1 MAKERDRE
9 EKLIEKLENND
20 SEDDDD
26 DGYNELD
33 EPGIVGV
40 AKRFGRGFAYRR
52 TFHALRAKSS
62 AAAFI
67 KRMFGTDFTDAIED
81 AKKLNNPKVRGKR
94 QARAK
99 AYNCPWCDYWHVGHD
114 NKLVPLWKQ
123 NRSKY
128 GNRK

>member
-1 MAKERDRE
+1 MAFPARTMTEAQGILCWRDLNGSSCNCPKCYGCRR
-9 EKLIEKLENND
+9 KKD
-20 SEDDDD
+20 
-26 DGYNELD
+26 YNQ
-33 EPGIVGV
+33 
-40 AKRFGRGFAYRR
+40 R
-52 TFHALRAKSS
+52 
-62 AAAFI
+62 
-67 KRMFGTDFTDAIED
+67 DATLD
-81 AKKLNNPKVRGKR
+81 AKKLNDPKVRGKR